1 MCKKIIYGAVMVL
14 LLLSLFFTT
23 SLTQHT
29 TATPT
34 KSLSKD
40 ALCYVDTPINVI
52 CACDT
57 SSITHVADG
66 QTNQIL
72 LSLKDTDCTLL
83 ALSYDGTL
91 PADFS
96 AKLFVAKDGEFYENK
111 FATPLAIGTA
121 NVLYFVIDKNDSKT
135 PELLLS
141 FSEQITLT
149 GASTFVPTGTS
160 VTRVFNPI
168 PFAVLCGGL
177 LLLLAFEKK
186 LGYYGFFVGLVKTE
200 ITYTRELISTKKRRL
215 AALHIAALGSTAALF
230 LLVTAC
236 LTFTVYTKTTLLL
249 IFILAFLAVV
259 LQLTDRL
266 ISRRGDEIAKLFLV
280 VALLAGIMLSTVAPP
295 TTHTSWDDEIHL
307 RKVFTVSGMASN
319 APSLAKLK
327 LFALGYRV
335 SDYLDD
341 PATFVRVLEEDNSVH
356 ADYDFEFGNP
366 YITISYI
373 PASIAAGAS
382 HLFDGDLATTLTL
395 CRMANLLAFAFII
408 YISIKKLRGGALIFS
423 AVALMPAVLFL
434 GCSIGYDFWLTA
446 WLIYAFSH
454 LFGILQDP
462 EGKIMPADIVKI
474 LLAFFVG
481 CSAKAL
487 YCVLML
493 PLLFIGKARF
503 KAPHHQRNLRIAT
516 VLVMLAIFAIL
527 LVPGITVFDLYT
539 DVRGGQSV
547 SAADQIKYILTH
559 PFAYAGV
566 LFRHLTSHLSMQGF
580 NEYSAVFG
588 FLDGYGASYDLLY
601 GTISILVVLFCLITD
616 NKSDITKNGTHY
628 LRLFIGLACLLQM
641 AVVSTSMYV
650 GFNPIGATSISGCQ
664 FRYVFPCLAPLF
676 YCIAPRRMRVSV
688 SEEWRRGI
696 VFGTLALNLF
706 IGFCCTYLYKFWM

>member
-1 MCKKIIYGAVMVL
+1 MCKKIIYGAVTVL

-29 TATPT
+29 AATPT
-34 KSLSKD
+34 KTLDKD
-40 ALCYVDTPINVI
+40 ALRYLEMPISVT

-57 SSITHVADG
+57 AGITHVADG
-66 QTNQIL
+66 QAAQIL
-72 LSLKDTDCTLL
+72 LSLQDVDCTLL

-96 AKLFVAKDGEFYENK
+96 AKLFVAENGTFHENK
-111 FATPLAIGTA
+111 FATPLSIGTA
-121 NVLYFVIDKNDSKT
+121 NVLYFVIEQNDSAS

-141 FSEQITLT
+141 FSERIAVT
-149 GASTFVPTGTS
+149 GASTYAPTGEA
-160 VTRVFNPI
+160 VTRAFNPV
-168 PFAVLCGGL
+168 PFAVFLGGL
-177 LLLLAFEKK
+177 LLLLALEKK
-186 LGYYGFFVGLVKTE
+186 LGYYGFFAGLIKNE
-200 ITYTRELISTKKRRL
+200 ITYTKGLTSAKKKRL
-215 AALHIAALGSTAALF
+215 AALHIAAIGSTAALF
-230 LLVTAC
+230 LLVAVC
-236 LTFTVYTKTTLLL
+236 LTLTVYTKPTLLL

-259 LQLTDRL
+259 LQLADRL
-266 ISRRGDEIAKLFLV
+266 VSGRGDEIAKLFLV
-280 VALLAGIMLSTVAPP
+280 IALLAGIMLSTVAPP

-307 RKVFTVSGMASN
+307 RKVFTVSGLASDD
-319 APSLAKLK
+319 PSLAKLK

-335 SDYLDD
+335 RDYLDD
-341 PATFVRVLEEDNSVH
+341 PAAFVRVLEEDNSVG
-356 ADYDFEFGNP
+356 ADYTFEFGNP

-373 PASIAAGAS
+373 PAIIAAGAA
-382 HLFDGDLATTLTL
+382 HLFGGDLATTLTL
-395 CRMANLLAFAFII
+395 CRMANLLAFALIV
-408 YISIKKLRGGALIFS
+408 YMGLKKLRGGALIFS
-423 AVALMPAVLFL
+423 SVALMPAVLFL

-446 WLIYAFSH
+446 WLIYAFAH
-454 LFGILQDP
+454 LFSILQDP
-462 EGKIMPADIVKI
+462 EGRIMPADMVKI
-474 LLAFFVG
+474 LLAFFIG

-503 KAPHHQRNLRIAT
+503 AAPRHQRNLRIAT
-516 VLVMLAIFAIL
+516 VLIMLAIFAIL

-539 DVRGGQSV
+539 DVRGGASV

-616 NKSDITKNGTHY
+616 NKSDITKNGTRY

-641 AVVSTSMYV
+641 AVVSTSMYI

-664 FRYVFPCLAPLF
+664 FRYVFPCLPPLF

-696 VFGTLALNLF
+696 VFGALALNIF